1 MVPKINL
8 LPQMERRKSNS
19 ILILVIGII
28 LIVTVLLWFF
38 IQYMTLKGD
47 IELLESE
54 EVYSIEEKTD
64 LADYMSNVDQTS
76 DGDFPSSVAFADNIS
91 YPVSPLLI
99 EVDALIEEN
108 TYLRQYEFLEQ
119 GMTLAVDVETLSS
132 LSYLV
137 TNLLNSEY
145 FTDAKIEN
153 IGNFNPS
160 NSTENNEVHFNIIPR
175 YSATLT
181 LIIDTSYL
189 RNGGGTP

>member
-1 MVPKINL
+1 
-8 LPQMERRKSNS
+8 MERRKSNS
-19 ILILVIGII
+19 VLILVIGII

-38 IQYMTLKGD
+38 IQYMSLKGD
-47 IELLESE
+47 IELLENE
-54 EVYSIEEKTD
+54 EIYSIEEKTD
-64 LADYMSNVDQTS
+64 LADYMSTVDLS
-76 DGDFPSSVAFADNIS
+76 SEGDFPSSVAFAETIS

-99 EVDALIEEN
+99 EVDTLIEEH

-119 GMTLAVDVETLSS
+119 GMTLVVDVETLSS

-181 LIIDTSYL
+181 LEIDSGYL
-189 RNGGGTP
+189 KSGGETP

>member
-1 MVPKINL
+1 MVPNINL

-19 ILILVIGII
+19 ILVLVIGII

-38 IQYMTLKGD
+38 IQYMSLKGD
-47 IELLESE
+47 IELLENE
-54 EVYSIEEKTD
+54 EIYSIEEKTD
-64 LADYMSNVDQTS
+64 LADYMSNVDLS
-76 DGDFPSSVAFADNIS
+76 SEGDFPSSVAFAETIS

-99 EVDALIEEN
+99 EVDTLIEEH
-108 TYLRQYEFLEQ
+108 TYLRQYGFLEQ
-119 GMTLAVDVETLSS
+119 GMTLVVDIETLSS

-145 FTDAKIEN
+145 FTDAKIES
-153 IGNFNPS
+153 IANFNPS
-160 NSTENNEVHFNIIPR
+160 NDTENNEVHFNIIPR

-181 LIIDTSYL
+181 LEIDTGYL